1 MPNYLELPVGE
12 SAPELVNAVIEIP
25 LDGINK
31 YEYDKTAARLSP

>member
-25 LDGINK
+25 LDGIN
-31 YEYDKTAARLSP
+31 